1 MYKYVILFL
10 VLNFGA
16 LAIASLFTGNGVA
29 SDWYQNLN
37 KAPWTPPGWMFGL
50 AWTTIMIC
58 FALYMT
64 HALNLVEVPR
74 TLIILF
80 AMQWLLNSLWSPV
93 FFYYH
98 QVLWGLLILIAL
110 TGIVTYFLF
119 NYGHNLGIKS
129 IWILPYFLWLIVA
142 TSLNLY
148 TYLYN

>member
-1 MYKYVILFL
+1 MYKHVIIFL
-10 VLNFGA
+10 ILNFGA
-16 LAIASLFTGNGVA
+16 LAIASLFTSNGVA
-29 SDWYQNLN
+29 SNWYQNLN

-58 FALYMT
+58 FTLYMAY
-64 HALNLVEVPR
+64 ALNLVEVPR

-129 IWILPYFLWLIVA
+129 ILILPYFLWLIVA